1 MKMNK
6 RNDCYKGS
14 VILLALSLA
23 LGGCGIGSNRVG
35 NESKG
40 SSGQLGQNMGAETE
54 LETEAVRTERYGMMF
69 DYQVNPEDFS
79 LSLKKGDSEI
89 AVSGGVGTRVVADYQ
104 EKDDGISWRYPDE
117 QLAVSIKPVDDYLS
131 VTITS
136 ETDHDNTF
144 TWPNVS
150 ADAYYLPLGEGK
162 RIPAGD
168 AVWQNYLNGQE
179 FSAMEQLSMPFW
191 ITDAGD
197 YSVLY
202 IMEHPYRTQL
212 DFSSNPNISFSVS
225 HRYPEIDAEKEKR
238 FRIYLT
244 DNNPV
249 SGAKLYRTY
258 VNQQGRFR
266 TLEQKAAQNPNI
278 RKLYGVPFVYLWG
291 DFVISADDINWPLFR
306 KSLSSGVI
314 EYLLTFA
321 NTQENGAE
329 FTQTIQ
335 QLKLQDY
342 VDVYQKNII
351 CGYISQLLK
360 RDDFWNS
367 SVFPASASLKELLK
381 NGYENLTE
389 SQKIQVNK
397 QALAESLPDVFADA
411 AQWMNASTVDLLRSM
426 QEHGIDRAWIGL
438 NSWEQAYAK
447 PELVET
453 ANEQGY
459 LTASYDSYH
468 SIHEPGNEQWI
479 TAKFPDTSLYENA
492 SVTNQNGEKEA
503 GFKNVG
509 RKLNPV
515 LSLPS
520 VRERME
526 TIMSND
532 ISFNSWFIDCD
543 ATGEIYDDYTSG
555 HVTTQEEDLQ
565 ARLER
570 MSYIRDHYQLVTGS
584 EGGNDFAA
592 STIAYAHGIELKSF
606 SWMDDDMKNN
616 RESEY
621 YIGKYYNPD
630 GGVVEHFSK
639 VIPLKDH
646 LYTIFVDPRYDV
658 PLYKLVYNDSVI
670 TAAHWDWSTFK
681 IQGAVQDRMV
691 REILYNVP
699 PLYHLDENEWEKY
712 QDAIAAH
719 HSVWSEF
726 SRQAVLLEMTDF
738 ESVTPDGSVQ
748 KTVYGSELTAVANF
762 GDSAFLYEGF
772 EIPGHAVLI
781 ANGEESLIYVPA
793 PEND

>member
-1 MKMNK
+1 
-6 RNDCYKGS
+6 
-14 VILLALSLA
+14 
-23 LGGCGIGSNRVG
+23 
-35 NESKG
+35 
-40 SSGQLGQNMGAETE
+40 MGAETE
-54 LETEAVRTERYGMMF
+54 IETEAVQTERYGMLF
-69 DYQVNPEDFS
+69 DYQVNSEDFS
-79 LSLKKGDSEI
+79 LSLKKGDSEV
-89 AVSGGVGTRVVADYQ
+89 AVSGGVGTRTVANYQ

-117 QLAVSIKPVDDYLS
+117 QIAVSIKPVDDYLS

-144 TWPNVS
+144 TWPNIS
-150 ADAYYLPLGEGK
+150 ADTYYLPLGEGK

-191 ITDAGD
+191 ITSAGD

-202 IMEHPYRTQL
+202 IMDHPYRTQL
-212 DFSSNPNISFSVS
+212 DFSANPDISFSVS
-225 HRYPEIDAEKEKR
+225 HRYPEIDVEKENR

-278 RKLYGVPFVYLWG
+278 RKLYGAPFVYLWG

-321 NTQENGAE
+321 KTQENGAE
-329 FTQTIQ
+329 FTHAIQ
-335 QLKLQDY
+335 QLKHQDY
-342 VDVYQKNII
+342 VDAYQKNII

-360 RDDFWNS
+360 RDDFWNP

-397 QALAESLPDVFADA
+397 QALAESQPDVFADA

-447 PELVET
+447 TELVET

-479 TAKFPDTSLYENA
+479 TAKFPDASLYENV
-492 SVTNQNGEKEA
+492 SVTNQDGEKEA

-520 VRERME
+520 VRERMK

-543 ATGEIYDDYTSG
+543 ATGEIYDDYTPG

-570 MSYIRDHYQLVTGS
+570 MSYIRDNYQLVTGS

-621 YIGKYYNPD
+621 YIGKYYNPS
-630 GGVVEHFSK
+630 GGVAEHFSK

-646 LYTIFVDPRYDV
+646 LYIIFVDPRYDV

-712 QDAIAAH
+712 QDVIADH

-726 SRQAVLLEMTDF
+726 SRQAVLLEMTGF

-748 KTVYGSELTAVANF
+748 KTVYGGRLTAVANF

-781 ANGEESLIYVPA
+781 ADGEESRIYVPA
-793 PEND
+793 S